1 MGAGLLFTLALT
13 LALPSPNL
21 TQVSEADWT
30 SSGVVEDV
38 GLASIAMYVAA
49 DPSPAI
55 EKED

>member
-1 MGAGLLFTLALT
+1 
-13 LALPSPNL
+13 
-21 TQVSEADWT
+21 
-30 SSGVVEDV
+30 VVEDV